1 MICWFKMNDWTSVL
15 PHPYMILFFL
25 SKLSWAIW
33 PFCVLL
39 TYKYFSNTWGRCD
52 TLVAS
57 PSLAPTQRESS
68 PRDQPAIA
76 DWGIEDPR
84 TSYEKIILQ
93 FSLFREESSHNFT
106 IITDRRIEDP
116 RTTSQKNYSSIFPLH
131 IISPSLQTG
140 ELKIQEP
147 PLKNIILQ
155 FSLFT
160 SFHHHYRPDNW
171 RSKILY

>member
-1 MICWFKMNDWTSVL
+1 MLHSSLDDLVFFINLSV
-15 PHPYMILFFL
+15 
-25 SKLSWAIW
+25 SR
-33 PFCVLL
+33 VLKIYPEPSGHFVYYVL
-39 TYKYFSNTWGRCD
+39 ITWGRCD

-84 TSYEKIILQ
+84 TTSWKIFFNFPSSEK
-93 FSLFREESSHNFT
+93 SHNFT

-116 RTTSQKNYSSIFPLH
+116 RTTSEKYHSSIFPLH

-140 ELKIQEP
+140 ELKEQNPVLRE
-147 PLKNIILQ
+147 NW
-155 FSLFT
+155 LFKG
-160 SFHHHYRPDNW
+160 DA
-171 RSKILY
+171 LVVDV